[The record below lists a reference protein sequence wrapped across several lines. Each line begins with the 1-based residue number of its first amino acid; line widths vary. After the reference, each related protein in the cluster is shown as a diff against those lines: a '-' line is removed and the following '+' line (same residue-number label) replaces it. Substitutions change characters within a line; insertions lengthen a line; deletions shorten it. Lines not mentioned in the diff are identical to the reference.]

1 MSPESQNSP
10 RDTQK
15 KSQSHN
21 TSPRARM
28 RHIVK
33 RHSSDSPPVPVPSPS
48 PPTVRDSETHKTLLK
63 QQRQEVKLIN
73 FFIVIV
79 VTMMTIVMVMIAM
92 MMKMMMMVIIWLVPV
107 RRLFRPSRSMHFGDV
122 SETNGRETPRQS
134 RSAHAWAFLKSSHG
148 ALSIYEKNPEISVVA
163 KVEFPIG
170 KKLFHL
176 VVNPGTWRGARPWT
190 WNWYKVRET

>member
-33 RHSSDSPPVPVPSPS
+33 RHSSDSPPVSVPSPS
-48 PPTVRDSETHKTLLK
+48 PPTVRDSETHKTLQK

-79 VTMMTIVMVMIAM
+79 VTMMMIVMIAM
-92 MMKMMMMVIIWLVPV
+92 MMKMMMMVIIIITAIFW
-107 RRLFRPSRSMHFGDV
+107 S
-122 SETNGRETPRQS
+122 
-134 RSAHAWAFLKSSHG
+134 
-148 ALSIYEKNPEISVVA
+148 
-163 KVEFPIG
+163 
-170 KKLFHL
+170 
-176 VVNPGTWRGARPWT
+176 
-190 WNWYKVRET
+190 

>member
-10 RDTQK
+10 RDRQK

-73 FFIVIV
+73 FFIFLV
-79 VTMMTIVMVMIAM
+79 VTMMTIVMVMK
-92 MMKMMMMVIIWLVPV
+92 MMKMVII
-107 RRLFRPSRSMHFGDV
+107 
-122 SETNGRETPRQS
+122 
-134 RSAHAWAFLKSSHG
+134 
-148 ALSIYEKNPEISVVA
+148 
-163 KVEFPIG
+163 
-170 KKLFHL
+170 
-176 VVNPGTWRGARPWT
+176 
-190 WNWYKVRET
+190 

>member
-33 RHSSDSPPVPVPSPS
+33 RHSSDSPLVPVPSPS

-73 FFIVIV
+73 LILLSSWWWWWWWWWWLWWWLLLQHFLFFNSFKMLCCFRVALYFIVV
-79 VTMMTIVMVMIAM
+79 VICIAGQS
-92 MMKMMMMVIIWLVPV
+92 VEVV
-107 RRLFRPSRSMHFGDV
+107 HSSYSQTLFRWRTGKRRHWSRGD
-122 SETNGRETPRQS
+122 
-134 RSAHAWAFLKSSHG
+134 W
-148 ALSIYEKNPEISVVA
+148 
-163 KVEFPIG
+163 
-170 KKLFHL
+170 
-176 VVNPGTWRGARPWT
+176 
-190 WNWYKVRET
+190 

>member
-33 RHSSDSPPVPVPSPS
+33 RHSSESPPVPVPSPS

-79 VTMMTIVMVMIAM
+79 VTMMTIVMVMM
-92 MMKMMMMVIIWLVPV
+92 MMVMKMMKMVIIWLVPV

-148 ALSIYEKNPEISVVA
+148 QLK
-163 KVEFPIG
+163 
-170 KKLFHL
+170 
-176 VVNPGTWRGARPWT
+176 
-190 WNWYKVRET
+190 

>member
-1 MSPESQNSP
+1 MSPESQSSP

-79 VTMMTIVMVMIAM
+79 VTMMTIVMVMMMMVMIAM
-92 MMKMMMMVIIWLVPV
+92 MMKMMKMVIIWLVPV

-122 SETNGRETPRQS
+122 SETNGRETHRQS
-134 RSAHAWAFLKSSHG
+134 RSAHAWVFLKSSHG
-148 ALSIYEKNPEISVVA
+148 QLK
-163 KVEFPIG
+163 
-170 KKLFHL
+170 
-176 VVNPGTWRGARPWT
+176 
-190 WNWYKVRET
+190 

>member
-1 MSPESQNSP
+1 MWILGLKGLMYSTFQAVEEMSPESQNSP

-79 VTMMTIVMVMIAM
+79 VTMMTIVMVMM
-92 MMKMMMMVIIWLVPV
+92 MMVMKMMKMVII
-107 RRLFRPSRSMHFGDV
+107 
-122 SETNGRETPRQS
+122 
-134 RSAHAWAFLKSSHG
+134 
-148 ALSIYEKNPEISVVA
+148 
-163 KVEFPIG
+163 
-170 KKLFHL
+170 
-176 VVNPGTWRGARPWT
+176 
-190 WNWYKVRET
+190 